1 LTLRAERAAARSFH
15 VVCSPFSNLQS
26 DPEPFMAFRID
37 KLTIKAQEAVQR
49 AQELAAERGNVQID
63 PLHLLAGLMAEQD
76 GIVWATFDK
85 IGANRQQL
93 KQIIDAELN
102 HFPKGS
108 SGTTPQP
115 SQNLMQVLEAS
126 QREATTMKDEFVS
139 TEHLLLGLAKNDSKA
154 RQVLKLNAITEAEIL
169 KALQTIR
176 GSNRVEDQNPE
187 GKVQAL
193 KKYGID
199 LVERA
204 SQGKLDPVIGRD
216 QEIRRVIQVLSRRT
230 KNNPVLIGE
239 PGVGKT
245 AIAEGLA
252 LRIVHGDVPQSLKNR
267 RVVALDMGALIAGTK
282 FRGEFEE
289 RLKAVVREVQESNG
303 NVILF
308 IDELHTVV
316 GAGAAEGGSD
326 ASNLLKPALARG
338 ELRCIG
344 ATTLDEYRKYV
355 EKDAALERRFQP
367 VMVGEPSVEDTIA
380 ILRGLKGRYEA
391 HHKGVKIKDSAL
403 VAAATLSHRYI
414 TDRFLPD
421 KAIDLMDEA
430 TSRLSMELQSVPTE
444 IDQVQ
449 RRLVQLELAARQLAE
464 ETEEHA
470 RERLEEIETEM
481 QQLRHQLASLRE
493 QWESEKRGLGDTQ
506 EVRGRLDQVEL
517 EFSQLNT
524 AIKEKQAS
532 GNPIEER
539 DYQRL
544 YELDVERKKLLARME
559 SESAD
564 RPAPKTTQP
573 SGQRRLLR
581 QEVGPEEI
589 AEVVSAWTGI
599 PVTRMLETERAKLLV
614 LEERI
619 HQRVVGQDEA
629 VEAVANAVRRSRS
642 GLQDPNRPIGSFI
655 FLGPT
660 GVGKTELC
668 KALAEVMFDDEN
680 AMVRLD
686 MSEFMERHTVSR
698 LIGAPPGYVGYDEG
712 GRLTE
717 AVRRRPYSV
726 VLLDEIE
733 KAHRDV
739 FNILLQVLD
748 DGRLSDNQGHT
759 VDFTNTIIVMTS
771 NIGSHDIQ
779 DIAREGGSEEQMRE
793 AVKSALETRFL
804 PEFLNRIDETIVFHP
819 LRSNQIRRIVDIQ
832 IGRLRKQ
839 LEANNLHLEVTPA
852 ACDEIAAAGYDPTYG
867 ARPLKRII
875 QQRIQNPLATELLK
889 GNFPPD
895 STIRVDVRDGD
906 FLFERVEAP
915 EPAAT

>member
-1 LTLRAERAAARSFH
+1 
-15 VVCSPFSNLQS
+15 
-26 DPEPFMAFRID
+26 MAFRFD

-49 AQELAAERGNVQID
+49 AQEIAADRGNPQIE
-63 PLHLLAGLMAEQD
+63 PIHLLAGLVAETE
-76 GIVWATFDK
+76 GVIRPVLDK
-85 IGANRQQL
+85 IGANRGQLDKVIAAEL
-93 KQIIDAELN
+93 KQL
-102 HFPKGS
+102 PTS
-108 SGTTPQP
+108 SGGAPPQP
-115 SQNLMQVLEAS
+115 SSALGQVFDAAAKQAEL
-126 QREATTMKDEFVS
+126 MKDEFVS
-139 TEHLLLGLAKNDSKA
+139 TEHLLLGLAKTDSKA
-154 RQVLKLNAITEAEIL
+154 KQVLKLNAIGETEIL
-169 KALQTIR
+169 KALQTVR
-176 GSNRVEDQNPE
+176 GSARVEDQNPE
-187 GKVQAL
+187 AKFQAL
-193 KKYGID
+193 EKYGID
-199 LVERA
+199 LVDRA
-204 SQGKLDPVIGRD
+204 NQGKLDPVIGRD

-252 LRIVHGDVPQSLKNR
+252 LRIVQGDVPQSLKNK
-267 RVVALDMGALIAGTK
+267 RVIALDMGALIAGTK

-289 RLKAVVREVQESNG
+289 RLKAVLKEVQSAG
-303 NVILF
+303 TVILF

-316 GAGAAEGGSD
+316 GAGAAEGAND
-326 ASNLLKPALARG
+326 AANLLKPALARG

-344 ATTLDEYRKYV
+344 ATTLDEYRKYI

-403 VAAATLSHRYI
+403 VAAANLSNRYI
-414 TDRFLPD
+414 PDRFLPD

-430 TSRLSMELQSVPTE
+430 TSRLAMELESVPTE
-444 IDQVQ
+444 IDEVQ
-449 RRLVQLELAARQLAE
+449 RRLMQLELAARQLSE

-470 RERLEEIETEM
+470 QDRLEDIEAEM
-481 QQLRHQLASLRE
+481 KSLRLKLRNLRE
-493 QWESEKRGLGDTQ
+493 QWEAEKHGVGDVQTIRN
-506 EVRGRLDQVEL
+506 ELDKVEL
-517 EFSQLNT
+517 EFSQLST
-524 AIKEKQAS
+524 SVKERQSA
-532 GNPIEER
+532 GLPIEER

-544 YELDVERKKLLARME
+544 YELDNQRKKLATRL
-559 SESAD
+559 ESAGT
-564 RPAPKTTQP
+564 PPPT
-573 SGQRRLLR
+573 SGRRLLR
-581 QEVGPEEI
+581 QEVGPDEI

-599 PVTRMLETERAKLLV
+599 PVSRMMETEKAKLLV
-614 LEERI
+614 LEERL

-668 KALAEVMFDDEN
+668 KALAEVLFDDEN

-739 FNILLQVLD
+739 FNVLLQVLD

-759 VDFTNTIIVMTS
+759 VDFTNTLVVMTS
-771 NIGSHDIQ
+771 NIGSQEIQ
-779 DIAREGGSEEQMRE
+779 EVTRSGGGQEAIRSAVQEQ
-793 AVKSALETRFL
+793 LESRFL
-804 PEFLNRIDETIVFHP
+804 PEFLNRIDETIIFHP
-819 LRSNQIRRIVDIQ
+819 LDAKQLRKIVDLQ
-832 IGRLRKQ
+832 VARLRHQ
-839 LEANNLHLEVTPA
+839 VEQTGLALEVTDA
-852 ACDEIAAAGYDPTYG
+852 ALDAVALIGYDPVYG
-867 ARPLKRII
+867 ARPLKRVI
-875 QQRIQNPLATELLK
+875 QQKLQNPLATELLK
-889 GNFPPD
+889 GTFSEG
-895 STIRVDVRDGD
+895 STVKIDYQDGD
-906 FLFERVEAP
+906 FTFERSEKE
-915 EPAAT
+915 EPAATK